1 MLCLKWGNTE
11 VLITKSSTIRVT
23 EQLIGSHLHMVK
35 GAMRS
40 TRQSMVI
47 WVSNLDVEA
56 FKGNPEVSKKFC
68 ARINDSGNLST
79 RGFHFLVYR
88 GRHFALSPSV
98 QALEV
103 NEDTTF
109 GIGQELCWI
118 QVEIGGETKMAIL
131 ASPLE
136 GLGQPMGN

>member
-1 MLCLKWGNTE
+1 MRLKWGNAE
-11 VLITKSSTIRVT
+11 VLITESSTARVV
-23 EQLIGSHLHMVK
+23 EQLVGSHLHMVK

-103 NEDTTF
+103 NEDTTLEV
-109 GIGQELCWI
+109 GQELSWTR
-118 QVEIGGETKMAIL
+118 VEIGSETKMAIL

-136 GLGQPMGN
+136 GLGQLRGD

>member
-1 MLCLKWGNTE
+1 MMCLKWGNTE
-11 VLITKSSTIRVT
+11 VLITESSTVRVT

-40 TRQSMVI
+40 TGRPMVV
-47 WVSNLDVEA
+47 WVSDLDLET
-56 FKGNPEVSKKFC
+56 FKRNPEVSKEFC
-68 ARINDSGNLST
+68 ARVSESGNFST
-79 RGFHFLVYR
+79 RGFHFLAYQ

-103 NEDTTF
+103 DEDTTF
-109 GIGQELCWI
+109 GIGQELGWI

>member
-1 MLCLKWGNTE
+1 MRLKWGNAE
-11 VLITKSSTIRVT
+11 VLITESSTARVA

-40 TRQSMVI
+40 TRQSMVV
-47 WVSNLDVEA
+47 WVSNLDLET
-56 FKGNPEVSKKFC
+56 FKGNPEVSKRFC
-68 ARINDSGNLST
+68 ARISDSGNLST
-79 RGFHFLVYR
+79 RGFHFLAYR

-103 NEDTTF
+103 DEDTTF
-109 GIGQELCWI
+109 EIGQELGWVQI
-118 QVEIGGETKMAIL
+118 KIGSEAKMAIL

-136 GLGQPMGN
+136 GLDQPIGN